1 MKNIEL
7 IYIEG
12 ANATQV
18 TDSAVFADLMDQ
30 MEAED
35 AAEREE
41 HPTDFDPIALVL
53 DWADKDG
60 VRIANGGT
68 TWSET
73 QASRNLMRS
82 NNDDPESPWF
92 GCAAKCWKAYVE
104 RLIQVVHEHNPRR
117 PMPADLLSW

>member
-30 MEAED
+30 METED

-41 HPTDFDPIALVL
+41 NPTDFDPIATVL
-53 DWADKDG
+53 GWADKDG

-82 NNDDPESPWF
+82 SNNDPKSPWF
-92 GCAAKCWKAYVE
+92 GMAAKCWKAYVE